1 MRRTLAGVAMMAWLL
16 LAAAPAVADHR
27 VSTGINCLTH
37 FSFQE
42 EAQAYF
48 EAHPG
53 DPEGLDGPPGPAFAG
68 VQGVACEELPR
79 RGPTQVAAVAGYPPG
94 PVAVPTGPAFVVVQ
108 SPTAAPAAVPLA
120 RTGQDFSRW
129 FLSAGAA
136 IVMGA
141 VFLAIARRKT
151 AR

>member
-1 MRRTLAGVAMMAWLL
+1 MSR
-16 LAAAPAVADHR
+16 
-27 VSTGINCLTH
+27 GIDCLTH

-53 DPEGLDGPPGPAFAG
+53 DPEGLDRDRDGI
-68 VQGVACEELPR
+68 ACEELPR
-79 RGPTQVAAVAGYPPG
+79 RGPTQAAAVAGYPPG

-108 SPTAAPAAVPLA
+108 SPTPAPAAVPLA

-129 FLSAGAA
+129 FLPAGAA

-141 VFLAIARRKT
+141 VLVAMARRKT